1 MMGKD
6 VERIVHYIENIRDAA
21 QAGIISLSSA
31 TAYQLISRAQHAGTA
46 FGLCEPEEKEKPDGD
61 PMGPVSSAMS
71 ALSEDVKK
79 MDYLNDGL
87 YVSSSEFN
95 NQIASPWN
103 ELNKLQACVNA
114 GAAYSGAHAP
124 FNYVGEKAGMLALL
138 NMIMTAAVD
147 TKWAMTVYHDYIQRG
162 YDNQFNNNIPSVK
175 FPSGITSDRSTGN
188 VVQEFYENVNINE
201 PSIDPF

>member
-1 MMGKD
+1 MGKD
-6 VERIVHYIENIRDAA
+6 IERIVNYIENVRDAT
-21 QAGIISLSSA
+21 QSGIISLANA
-31 TAYQLISRAQHAGTA
+31 TAYQMISRAQHAGTA

-61 PMGPVSSAMS
+61 PMGPVSAAMG
-71 ALSEDVKK
+71 ALSDDCKK

-87 YVSSSEFN
+87 YISTSNFN
-95 NQIASPWN
+95 NQIASPWI
-103 ELNKLQACVNA
+103 ELKKLENAVAA
-114 GAAYSGAHAP
+114 GAAYSAAHAP

-162 YDNQFNNNIPSVK
+162 YDNQFNDNVPSVK
-175 FPSGITSDRSTGN
+175 FPAGISKDRSTGN
-188 VVQEFYENVNINE
+188 VVQEFYENVNVQA